1 MVTPSSE
8 SGSNALRCRIS
19 TPLSVATP
27 SNVRPQ
33 RANTTRDRR
42 DKSMPASVLVGQ
54 RATTKAYPDRN
65 KMRTLD
71 RRSHGDQKAVRR
83 ILAPNIG
90 INFVAARQAP
100 ATRYLRPMAQHPIDQ
115 SPLFLH
121 RLGPC
126 CRVIVR
132 TSASMSGE
140 G

>member
-1 MVTPSSE
+1 I
-8 SGSNALRCRIS
+8 LDD
-19 TPLSVATP
+19 
-27 SNVRPQ
+27 
-33 RANTTRDRR
+33 DRR
-42 DKSMPASVLVGQ
+42 KAMTAIGNGRHPRRLRPIGREGQLVTLTMP
-54 RATTKAYPDRN
+54 

-83 ILAPNIG
+83 VVAPNIG

-121 RLGPC
+121 RLGPY
-126 CRVIVR
+126 CRVIVHA
-132 TSASMSGE
+132 SASMSGE